1 MAKTKI
7 FGEAIVVTS
16 TIKLEDLK
24 KVERYS
30 CNSLILKGGEDGK
43 QPIFGVC
50 VAKEGMGNISSI
62 SASFAPTTRNADGY
76 ATVTMTIPDG
86 VANAKE
92 WMVDKFGGGYSCTHG
107 TQYRHARS
115 YGGNRRS
122 AHSRWFCVRSKR
134 RHRDGRNRR
143 RSHLGFLR

>member
-62 SASFAPTTRNADGY
+62 SVSFAPTTRNAEGY

-86 VANAKE
+86 VADAKE
-92 WMVDKFGGGYSCTHG
+92 WVVDKFGGALMYLAELEKALPAVVEKIKADAKAVADSIEE
-107 TQYRHARS
+107 
-115 YGGNRRS
+115 
-122 AHSRWFCVRSKR
+122 
-134 RHRDGRNRR
+134 
-143 RSHLGFLR
+143 

>member
-16 TIKLEDLK
+16 AIKLEDLK

-30 CNSLILKGGEDGK
+30 RDSLILKGGEDGK

-50 VAKEGMGNISSI
+50 VAREGMGNISSI
-62 SASFAPTTRNADGY
+62 SVSFAPTTRNAEGY

-92 WMVDKFGGGYSCTHG
+92 WMVDKFGGALMNLAALEKELPAVVEKIKADAKAVADSIEE
-107 TQYRHARS
+107 
-115 YGGNRRS
+115 
-122 AHSRWFCVRSKR
+122 
-134 RHRDGRNRR
+134 
-143 RSHLGFLR
+143 

>member
-16 TIKLEDLK
+16 AIKLEDLK

-30 CNSLILKGGEDGK
+30 RDSLILKGGEDGK

-50 VAKEGMGNISSI
+50 VAQEGMGNISSI
-62 SASFAPTTRNADGY
+62 SVSFAPTTRNAEGY

-92 WMVDKFGGGYSCTHG
+92 WMVDKFGGALMNLAALEKELPAVVEKIKADAKAVADSIEE
-107 TQYRHARS
+107 
-115 YGGNRRS
+115 
-122 AHSRWFCVRSKR
+122 
-134 RHRDGRNRR
+134 
-143 RSHLGFLR
+143 